1 VPSLL
6 AVETLVFI
14 HWESGLMI
22 LLGTF
27 AIWLRG
33 RTLIAVLEVLVV
45 PFPVVLDIVD
55 ETTI

>member
-27 AIWLRG
+27 AIWLGG
-33 RTLIAVLEVLVV
+33 RTLVAVLKVLVV
-45 PFPVVLDIVD
+45 PFLVVLDIVD
-55 ETTI
+55 GPLP